1 MAVPAGSGEMSK
13 QLKAMVL
20 NDIRQRVGGVKD
32 FVVVDVSKLD
42 GPSANKLR
50 LDLRKQDIRMFGVKN
65 TLAVKTFA
73 ESGFKGNLDDMFKGP
88 STVVIG
94 GRDIVQLTKEVLK
107 QTKGHKALQV
117 KGGVVEGTAVTG
129 DQVDSISKG
138 PSREELVGRIVM
150 LMLSPGAAL
159 AGALLGPG
167 GTVCGAVKSIA
178 EKEEAPAEAP
188 AA

>member
-1 MAVPAGSGEMSK
+1 MSK

-20 NDIRQRVGGVKD
+20 NDIRQRVGGAKD
-32 FVVVDVSKLD
+32 FVVLDVSKLD
-42 GPSANKLR
+42 GHTANKLR
-50 LDLRKQDIRMFGVKN
+50 LDLRKQEIRMFGVKN
-65 TLAVKTFA
+65 TLAVKAFA
-73 ESGFKGNLDDMFKGP
+73 DSGFKGNLDNLFKGP

-94 GRDIVQLTKEVLK
+94 GRDIVQLTKEIFK
-107 QTKGHKALQV
+107 QTKGLKALEV
-117 KGGVVEGTAVTG
+117 KGGVVEGTTVTG
-129 DQVDSISKG
+129 EQVDAISKG
-138 PSREELVGRIVM
+138 PTREELVGKIVM

-178 EKEEAPAEAP
+178 EKEGEDVPAEAP